1 MQMSSNRPFPSFP
14 GRLYQNEVKC
24 SAFDMQMSF
33 HSHAKNSFSQER
45 LCTWPYFESEGF
57 WNSEV
62 AYSFVAHGDRDTKG
76 NRGVCTQAKTILH
89 FIILQLRHTVQDF
102 SLILQR
108 FSYDLEMKTR
118 EQNRNNKRTEIE
130 RFDWSIER
138 IQTRLAFGWLS
149 ERSLEKLSRNQAI
162 LRFDVIL
169 QHDRLIEQCLLH
181 IWVFFGGKM
190 KRPCFD
196 LFIHRLI
203 KQITNKVIRKSL
215 YCVLRESVGPHQVM
229 YINFIPL

>member
-1 MQMSSNRPFPSFP
+1 MP
-14 GRLYQNEVKC
+14 KTH
-24 SAFDMQMSF
+24 F
-33 HSHAKNSFSQER
+33 HKKGCALGLILKVRVFGTHKWSIPLLHAE
-45 LCTWPYFESEGF
+45 
-57 WNSEV
+57 
-62 AYSFVAHGDRDTKG
+62 KG
-76 NRGVCTQAKTILH
+76 HQRNRGVCTQAKTILH

-130 RFDWSIER
+130 RSDWSIER
-138 IQTRLAFGWLS
+138 IQTRVAFGWLS
-149 ERSLEKLSRNQAI
+149 ERSREKLSRNQPI
-162 LRFDVIL
+162 LRFEVIL
-169 QHDRLIEQCLLH
+169 QHDWLIEQCRLH
-181 IWVFFGGKM
+181 IWVIFGGKT

-196 LFIHRLI
+196 LFILWLI
-203 KQITNKVIRKSL
+203 KQITNKVIRKWL